1 MKKAFVIVALAGL
14 GASAQAGLVTTRIEA
29 NPAGARSAD
38 NTLSANEYG
47 AGNSQS
53 YAGNAA
59 SGFGGTVGNGTV
71 YMGAS
76 NTNWQVGWQP
86 GGNVNDLFVIYFNVD
101 SGGTITSQNGS
112 DTSDG
117 GRRASTLP
125 ASGSGASVNYPIT
138 VSHTLV
144 FGNFGAVLFSLAQ
157 QPGGFPGQI
166 TFLQFTG
173 SASNGAAGNSG
184 FREVSIPYATI
195 GGVMGSTI
203 NWFGLYTSEGGYLS
217 NESIPGTNAWTG
229 NLDGGTNPGLNA
241 GTLTIANY
249 NRFIPTPG
257 AMALLGLGGLVAGR
271 RRR

>member
-29 NPAGARSAD
+29 NPAGPRSAD

-59 SGFGGTVGNGTV
+59 TGFGGTLGNGTV

-101 SGGTITSQNGS
+101 GGGTITSQLGN
-112 DTSDG
+112 DVSDG

-125 ASGSGASVNYPIT
+125 ASGQGASVNYPIT
-138 VSHTLV
+138 VTHTLV
-144 FGNFGAVLFSLAQ
+144 FGNFGAVLFQLTSSG
-157 QPGGFPGQI
+157 PI
-166 TFLQFTG
+166 NFLQFSG
-173 SASNGAAGNSG
+173 SAGGGGAT
-184 FREVSIPYATI
+184 FREISIPYATI
-195 GGVMGSTI
+195 GGSMGSTI
-203 NWFGLYTSEGGYLS
+203 NWFGLYTAESGYLS

-229 NLDGGTNPGLNA
+229 NLDGGTNIGFNA

>member
-14 GASAQAGLVTTRIEA
+14 SASAQAGLVTTRIEA
-29 NPAGARSAD
+29 NPAGARAAD

-59 SGFGGTVGNGTV
+59 TGFGGTLGNSTV

-76 NTNWQVGWQP
+76 STNWQVGWQP
-86 GGNVNDLFVIYFNVD
+86 GGSVNDLFVIYFNVD
-101 SGGTITSQNGS
+101 GGGTITSQLGN
-112 DTSDG
+112 DVSDG

-125 ASGSGASVNYPIT
+125 ASGQGASVNYPIT
-138 VSHTLV
+138 VTHTLV
-144 FGNFGAVLFSLAQ
+144 FGNFGAVLFQLTSSG
-157 QPGGFPGQI
+157 PI
-166 TFLQFTG
+166 NFLQFSG
-173 SASNGAAGNSG
+173 SASGSGAT
-184 FREVSIPYATI
+184 FREISIPYATI
-195 GGVMGSTI
+195 GGSMGSTI
-203 NWFGLYTSEGGYLS
+203 NWFGLYTAESGYLS

-229 NLDGGTNPGLNA
+229 NLDGGTNIGFNA

>member
-29 NPAGARSAD
+29 NPAGARAAD

-59 SGFGGTVGNGTV
+59 SGFTGAVGNGTV

-101 SGGTITSQNGS
+101 SGGTITSQLGN
-112 DTSDG
+112 DVSDG

-125 ASGSGASVNYPIT
+125 ASGQGASVNYPISVT
-138 VSHTLV
+138 HTLV
-144 FGNFGAVLFSLAQ
+144 FGNFGAVLFQLTSSG
-157 QPGGFPGQI
+157 PI
-166 TFLQFTG
+166 NFLSFFG
-173 SASNGAAGNSG
+173 SAGGSGSG

-195 GGVMGSTI
+195 GGSMGSTI
-203 NWFGLYTSEGGYLS
+203 NWFGLYTAESGYLS
-217 NESIPGTNAWTG
+217 NEAIPGTNAWTG
-229 NLDGGTNPGLNA
+229 NLDGGTNIGFNA